1 MGFGMTNAH
10 WFLLIGGILLARG
23 LTSTILGR
31 LPFTSSIMYLVVGVV
46 AGPIFLN
53 LFHFDPLKQSAQLEL
68 LTEIA
73 VLISLFSAGVKMPV
87 PVKLSRWRSPILLA
101 WVSMSLTVGM
111 VAAFAYYVLGLPVGA
126 GVLLGAILAP
136 TDPVLATD
144 VQSRHAGD
152 NDHLRFTL
160 TSEAGMNDGSGFPF
174 VMLGMGLLGLHE
186 LGNFGTQ
193 WILVDLLW
201 ATSAAIGIGVIGGMA
216 LAHLGWMLRGQD
228 LKHEILD
235 DLVGLGLIAVVYG
248 LSVSVHA
255 WGFLTVFFAGVALRQ
270 TENKLSST
278 RRMELERERERE
290 QAAVQETPL
299 HGPPIATSMGVEDD
313 LPPKISAE
321 ALIFEEHLERLSE
334 LLLVFLIG
342 GMLSVQ
348 IFNWQTITLAAFLF
362 AVARPVSVFISLV
375 GTSTTW
381 RLRGMTGWFGV
392 RGIGSIYYLMYAIQH
407 GLPENIAKQMIQMT
421 LVVVTLSILIHGT
434 SVKPLMN
441 RFWSTKK

>member
-1 MGFGMTNAH
+1 MPNYQ

-23 LTSTILGR
+23 LTNTILSR
-31 LPFTSSIMYLVVGVV
+31 SPFTSSILYLMVGI
-46 AGPIFLN
+46 ASGPLFLN

-87 PVKLSRWRSPILLA
+87 PVKLSRWSPPLLLA
-101 WVSMSLTVGM
+101 WGSMSLTVGM
-111 VAAFAYYVLGLPVGA
+111 VTAFAYFILGLPLGA
-126 GVLLGAILAP
+126 AVLLGAILAP

-144 VQSRHAGD
+144 VQSRHPGD
-152 NDHLRFTL
+152 NDQLRFTL
-160 TSEAGMNDGSGFPF
+160 TSEAGMNDGSAFPF

-186 LGNFGTQ
+186 LGDFGIH
-193 WILVDLLW
+193 WILFDVLW
-201 ATSAAIGIGVIGGMA
+201 ATIAAIIIGVIGGYS
-216 LAHLGWMLRGQD
+216 LAHLGWILRGQD
-228 LKHEILD
+228 PKHEILD

-248 LSVSVHA
+248 LSVSINA

-270 TENKLSST
+270 AENKLSRT
-278 RRMELERERERE
+278 RHSEL
-290 QAAVQETPL
+290 QGVQTNLVETRPQD
-299 HGPPIATSMGVEDD
+299 HEMGVVTLKND

-342 GMLSVQ
+342 GMLSLHF
-348 IFNWQTITLAAFLF
+348 FNWQTICFAAFLF
-362 AVARPVSVFISLV
+362 AVARPVSVFVSLV
-375 GTSTTW
+375 GTKTSW

-407 GLPENIAKQMIQMT
+407 NLPEKLAEQMIQIT
-421 LVVVTLSILIHGT
+421 LVVVTFSILIHGT
-434 SVKPLMN
+434 SVKPLMS
-441 RFWSTKK
+441 RFWPTRK

>member
-1 MGFGMTNAH
+1 MTNAH

-31 LPFTSSIMYLVVGVV
+31 SPFTSSIMYLVVGVA

-53 LFHFDPLKQSAQLEL
+53 LFHFDPLNQSAQLEL

-87 PVKLSRWRSPILLA
+87 PVKLSRWRPPIMLA
-101 WVSMSLTVGM
+101 WVAMSITVGM
-111 VAAFAYYVLGLPVGA
+111 VAIFASYVLGLPIGA

-144 VQSRHAGD
+144 VQSRHPGD
-152 NDHLRFTL
+152 NDHFRFTL
-160 TSEAGMNDGSGFPF
+160 TSEAGMNDGSAFPF

-186 LGNFGTQ
+186 IGDFGTQ
-193 WILVDLLW
+193 WIFLDVLW
-201 ATSAAIGIGVIGGMA
+201 ATSAAIGIGVIGGTA

-228 LKHEILD
+228 PKHEVLD

-248 LSVSVHA
+248 LSISVNA

-270 TENKLSST
+270 TENKLTST
-278 RRMELERERERE
+278 KRMELERD
-290 QAAVQETPL
+290 QAEVQE
-299 HGPPIATSMGVEDD
+299 VELQEPKAASVSVESE

-321 ALIFEEHLERLSE
+321 TLIFEEHLERLSE

-348 IFNWQTITLAAFLF
+348 FFNWQTITLAAFIF
-362 AVARPVSVFISLV
+362 TVARPISVFISLV
-375 GTSTTW
+375 CTSTTW
-381 RLRGMTGWFGV
+381 RLRCMTGWFGV

-407 GLPENIAKQMIQMT
+407 GLPEYIAKQMIQMT

-434 SVKPLMN
+434 SIKPLIS

>member
-1 MGFGMTNAH
+1 MTNAH

-31 LPFTSSIMYLVVGVV
+31 SPFTSSIMYLVVGVA

-53 LFHFDPLKQSAQLEL
+53 LFHFDPLNQSAQLEL

-87 PVKLSRWRSPILLA
+87 PVKLSRWRPPIMLA
-101 WVSMSLTVGM
+101 WVAMSITVGM
-111 VAAFAYYVLGLPVGA
+111 VAIFASYVLGLPIGA

-144 VQSRHAGD
+144 VQSRHPGD
-152 NDHLRFTL
+152 NDHFRFTL
-160 TSEAGMNDGSGFPF
+160 TSEAGMNDGSAFPF

-186 LGNFGTQ
+186 IGDFGTQ
-193 WILVDLLW
+193 WIFLDVLW
-201 ATSAAIGIGVIGGMA
+201 ATSAAIGIGVIGGTA

-228 LKHEILD
+228 PKHEVLD

-248 LSVSVHA
+248 LSISVNA

-270 TENKLSST
+270 TENKLTST
-278 RRMELERERERE
+278 KRMELERD
-290 QAAVQETPL
+290 QAEVQE
-299 HGPPIATSMGVEDD
+299 VELQEPKAASVSVESE

-321 ALIFEEHLERLSE
+321 TLIFEEHLERLSE

-348 IFNWQTITLAAFLF
+348 FFNWQTITLAAFLF
-362 AVARPVSVFISLV
+362 TVARPISVFLSLV
-375 GTSTTW
+375 CTSTTW
-381 RLRGMTGWFGV
+381 RLRCMTGWFGV

-407 GLPENIAKQMIQMT
+407 GLPEYIAKQMIQMT

-434 SVKPLMN
+434 SIKPLIS